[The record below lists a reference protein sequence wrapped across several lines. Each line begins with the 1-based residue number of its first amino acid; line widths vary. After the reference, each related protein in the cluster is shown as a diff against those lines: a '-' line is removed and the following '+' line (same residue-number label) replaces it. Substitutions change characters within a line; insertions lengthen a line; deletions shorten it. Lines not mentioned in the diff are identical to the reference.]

1 MAPKYHQL
9 KKLLDSFVE
18 EVRVRSN
25 NKWIKRG
32 GGVDLKH
39 KLILC
44 GWSVSLHIQLIK
56 KKGNLL
62 PLRKQLFRLQPQREQ
77 AIINVS
83 DFPEVIWNLFTLKKC
98 CLTHH
103 RGLIRFRISD
113 RKFVNHTTE
122 MILWSMIL
130 VDACMIFVHTEGNV
144 ENVLKVEAM
153 VKSRRLSRFGWRT
166 KENSFYS
173 SISNLFLSSCFKVK
187 IISLH
192 CI

>member
-1 MAPKYHQL
+1 VVTEIL
-9 KKLLDSFVE
+9 CCIVC
-18 EVRVRSN
+18 VRCFDNRHRVINRRAEIMFS
-25 NKWIKRG
+25 
-32 GGVDLKH
+32 KH
-39 KLILC
+39 KEASHKCIPKRQ
-44 GWSVSLHIQLIK
+44 IYATQK
-56 KKGNLL
+56 AT
-62 PLRKQLFRLQPQREQ
+62 PLFAATREQ

-83 DFPEVIWNLFTLKKC
+83 DFLKEVWNLFTLWKSC
-98 CLTHH
+98 PTNH